1 MRPAFPDARTL
12 LKRYGF
18 SAKKSWGQN
27 FLISE
32 RVYRAIVDA
41 TVVAD
46 DDWVVEVGSGLGTL
60 TMRLAERIPNGQLIA
75 VEREP
80 DMLTVLKAELEHL
93 DNVEIHPANAMSYDF
108 AGIAKWRGAK
118 IAVCGNLPYQ
128 IASQILFRFLD
139 AREHITH
146 AVAMVQKEMA
156 DRMVSKPGVK
166 AYGAMTVMLS
176 AYADIHTVVQAKPG
190 DFSPAP
196 KVDST
201 VVKLSMLP
209 APRAP
214 ITDDK
219 AFSKVVHAA
228 FSQRRK
234 TLRNALQSQYER
246 DTVMSALDHVGLDGG
261 RRGETLSVEE
271 FAALTDSIL
280 VASDA

>member
-1 MRPAFPDARTL
+1 MMPAFPDARAL

-18 SAKKSWGQN
+18 AAKKSWGQN

-41 TVVAD
+41 TVTAD

-80 DMLTVLKAELEHL
+80 DMLTVLKGELEHL
-93 DNVEIHPANAMSYDF
+93 DNVEIHPANAMTYDF
-108 AGIAKWRGAK
+108 TGIAKWRGDK
-118 IAVCGNLPYQ
+118 ISVCGNLPYQ

-156 DRMVSKPGVK
+156 DRMVSPPGVK

-176 AYADIHTVVQAKPG
+176 AYADIRTVVQAKPG

-201 VVKLSMLP
+201 VVKLTML
-209 APRAP
+209 AKPRAP
-214 ITDDK
+214 IADDK
-219 AFSKVVHAA
+219 AFSNVVHAA

-246 DTVMSALDHVGLDGG
+246 DTVMGALEHSGLDGG
-261 RRGETLSVEE
+261 RRGETLSVAE
-271 FAALTDSIL
+271 FASLTDSIL
-280 VASDA
+280 AAGNA

>member
-1 MRPAFPDARTL
+1 MTPAFPDARTL

-41 TVVAD
+41 TVCSG

-60 TMRLAERIPNGQLIA
+60 TMRLAERLPNGQLIA

-93 DNVEIHPANAMSYDF
+93 DNVEIHPANALQYDF
-108 AGIAKWRGAK
+108 AGIAKWRGDK

-139 AREHITH
+139 ARKHITH

-176 AYADIHTVVQAKPG
+176 AYADIRTVVQAAST

-201 VVKLSMLP
+201 VVKLTMLDT
-209 APRAP
+209 PRAP
-214 ITDDK
+214 IADDK

-246 DTVMSALDHVGLDGG
+246 DTVMDALGHSGIDGG
-261 RRGETLSVEE
+261 RRGETLSVAE
-271 FAALTDSIL
+271 FASLTDSIL
-280 VASDA
+280 LSSDA